1 VGGAM
6 GGAMGG
12 FQLGGGRGKTLQ
24 LFAHTMQHTVPG
36 LEMLLLATSDSCAA
50 PPVALRRR
58 RHFHRLSSCWL
69 ANFLH

>member
-6 GGAMGG
+6 GGAIGG

-36 LEMLLLATSDSCAA
+36 LEM
-50 PPVALRRR
+50 R
-58 RHFHRLSSCWL
+58 
-69 ANFLH
+69 